1 MRLMIVSNGSAV
13 LQSYSIL
20 SCMHQN
26 TNLHFMTF
34 YGIPTHLVVWWPVA
48 IRHFVLCHLMILF
61 IIIVVPTFKYV
72 TAIRVSHR
80 RHKLLPSNSI
90 VFYLIQIKY
99 WKDSI
104 IMFEI
109 QFEYLVS
116 FSTRKPILR
125 RYKDIEHYSQSSI
138 SC

>member
-1 MRLMIVSNGSAV
+1 ME
-13 LQSYSIL
+13 LQVTYRVFKMVYYKLLFCRWWGLWLFPTEAPSFKVIL
-20 SCMHQN
+20 SCLACTT

-90 VFYLIQIKY
+90 GFYLIETKY
-99 WKDSI
+99 WKKTVLSC
-104 IMFEI
+104 
-109 QFEYLVS
+109 LKLNS
-116 FSTRKPILR
+116 ST
-125 RYKDIEHYSQSSI
+125 
-138 SC
+138 